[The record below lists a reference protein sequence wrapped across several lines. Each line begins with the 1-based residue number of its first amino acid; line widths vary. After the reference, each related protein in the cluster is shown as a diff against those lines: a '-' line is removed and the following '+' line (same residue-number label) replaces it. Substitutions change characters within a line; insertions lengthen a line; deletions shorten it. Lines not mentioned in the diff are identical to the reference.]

1 MNETVEIGIQH
12 RAATFAPSSFNRET
26 RTVDVVWTTGAQ
38 VRRYSWARDEEFDEE
53 LVVEQS
59 ALRLGRLNSGAP
71 FLNSHRSYG
80 LESILGVVV
89 EGSVRVNGG
98 RGYATI
104 RFSERPQVEGIIRDI
119 EGGIIRNVSVGYRV
133 HRFER
138 VAAADRKDG
147 GARALMRAVDWE
159 PLEISAVA
167 VGADAAA
174 QVRGDTADLAPV
186 IIERKR
192 HMDGTTT
199 SGTAAQTTTLTRA
212 DNPDAEEIRA
222 IFSRHGMAQRGE
234 ALVDAGATLDQAR
247 EALLADLVRNDPAGR
262 TIEAAP
268 RSHVDRRAELREA
281 MTDGL
286 MTRFDPRH
294 SPTAGRQFAGMSFSE
309 LAAECLRAA
318 GEQVPVG
325 GPSRVIDAA
334 LGMSSRSVGYHS
346 TSDFP
351 AVLGNAVGRRLM
363 TEYEAAR
370 SALMVV
376 GREVEARDFRKIAAV
391 RLSGSVQLDKVLESG
406 EFTHGTL
413 EEGQETMQLATYGKT
428 LAVTRQLIV
437 NDDLG
442 AFEQI
447 ATKFGQGAAETEAKI
462 LVGLFEANAGAGINM
477 ADGNPLF
484 HTSRDNILTPAAIDP
499 TSVAEA
505 FAKMRRFKGLGGETI
520 NVTPA
525 YLIVPPELE
534 AEALQVVADFYPALT
549 TDVNPF
555 SRRLEVLVE
564 PRFSD
569 DGRWYVSAAAGRP
582 DTLLYAYLAG
592 ERGVQIASR
601 VGFDVDGME
610 FRARLDFGGGFADWR
625 GMVTNAGA

>member
-53 LVVEQS
+53 LVVEPS

-247 EALLADLVRNDPAGR
+247 EALLADLVRSDPAGR
-262 TIEAAP
+262 TVETATVGMDWSSGAGLRARWVDAIEARLDQRHQPTLGREFAQA
-268 RSHVDRRAELREA
+268 SLTDLCVAVAEARGERVSSRREA
-281 MTDGL
+281 IQVVQRGYHTSSDFAL
-286 MTRFDPRH
+286 I
-294 SPTAGRQFAGMSFSE
+294 TADAMSNVVARQFAQRVPDLARASREIPRESYHEGKALTLSASGMPQE
-309 LAAECLRAA
+309 IDEA
-318 GEQVPVG
+318 GEIQFVTMDEKGETLPT
-325 GPSRVIDAA
+325 P
-334 LGMSSRSVGYHS
+334 
-346 TSDFP
+346 
-351 AVLGNAVGRRLM
+351 
-363 TEYEAAR
+363 
-370 SALMVV
+370 
-376 GREVEARDFRKIAAV
+376 RDFGAGFNLSNKAIANDRVDLLSQATERMVRGAV
-391 RLSGSVQLDKVLESG
+391 ERLRRVL
-406 EFTHGTL
+406 L
-413 EEGQETMQLATYGKT
+413 EPL
-428 LAVTRQLIV
+428 
-437 NDDLG
+437 
-442 AFEQI
+442 
-447 ATKFGQGAAETEAKI
+447 
-462 LVGLFEANAGAGINM
+462 EANAGAGQTM
-477 ADGNPLF
+477 ADGQPMF
-484 HTSRDNILTPAAIDP
+484 HTSHGNTTSTGAALSV
-499 TSVAEA
+499 TSLSEARVALRKA
-505 FAKMRRFKGLGGETI
+505 KGLQGEAYAI
-520 NVTPA
+520 EPWALVVPA
-525 YLIVPPELE
+525 ELE
-534 AEALQVVADFYPALT
+534 TVAQQVVAEIQATKFSDA
-549 TDVNPF
+549 NPF
-555 SRRLEVLVE
+555 SGKLEIIVE
-564 PRFSD
+564 PGLAD
-569 DGRWYVSAAAGRP
+569 DGAWYLIGNPSLHDGLAHAFLTGQNAPRVESRPAWETLGMQYRIIWAVDAKFIETAAW
-582 DTLLYAYLAG
+582 
-592 ERGVQIASR
+592 
-601 VGFDVDGME
+601 
-610 FRARLDFGGGFADWR
+610 FR
-625 GMVTNAGA
+625 NPGA

>member
-212 DNPDAEEIRA
+212 DNPDAQEIRT

-247 EALLADLVRNDPAGR
+247 EALLADLVRSDPAGR
-262 TIEAAP
+262 TVETATVGMDWNSGPGLRARWVDAIESRLDPNHPPTLGREFAQSELSDLCVA
-268 RSHVDRRAELREA
+268 VAESRGERVSSRREA
-281 MTDGL
+281 VQIVQRGY
-286 MTRFDPRH
+286 H
-294 SPTAGRQFAGMSFSE
+294 TASDFALITADAMSNVVARQFAQRVPDLARASREIPRDTYHQGKSLTLSASGMPQE
-309 LAAECLRAA
+309 IEEA
-318 GEQVPVG
+318 GEIEFVTMDEKG
-325 GPSRVIDAA
+325 EA
-334 LGMSSRSVGYHS
+334 LP
-346 TSDFP
+346 TP
-351 AVLGNAVGRRLM
+351 
-363 TEYEAAR
+363 
-370 SALMVV
+370 
-376 GREVEARDFRKIAAV
+376 RDFGAGFNLSNKAIANDRLDLLTQATDRMVRGAV
-391 RLSGSVQLDKVLESG
+391 ERLRRVL
-406 EFTHGTL
+406 L
-413 EEGQETMQLATYGKT
+413 EPL
-428 LAVTRQLIV
+428 
-437 NDDLG
+437 
-442 AFEQI
+442 
-447 ATKFGQGAAETEAKI
+447 
-462 LVGLFEANAGAGINM
+462 EANSGAGQTM
-477 ADGNPLF
+477 ADGQPMF
-484 HTSRDNILTPAAIDP
+484 HTSRGNTTGTGAALSVTSLSEARVALRKARGLQGELYAIEPWALVVPA
-499 TSVAEA
+499 
-505 FAKMRRFKGLGGETI
+505 
-520 NVTPA
+520 
-525 YLIVPPELE
+525 ELE
-534 AEALQVVADFYPALT
+534 TVAQQVVAEIQATKFSDA
-549 TDVNPF
+549 NPF
-555 SRRLEVLVE
+555 SGKLEIIVE
-564 PRFSD
+564 PGLAD
-569 DGRWYVSAAAGRP
+569 DGGWYLIGNPAVHDGLAHAFLTGQNAPRVESRPAWETLGMQYRLVWAVDAKFIETAAWFRNP
-582 DTLLYAYLAG
+582 
-592 ERGVQIASR
+592 GV
-601 VGFDVDGME
+601 
-610 FRARLDFGGGFADWR
+610 
-625 GMVTNAGA
+625 